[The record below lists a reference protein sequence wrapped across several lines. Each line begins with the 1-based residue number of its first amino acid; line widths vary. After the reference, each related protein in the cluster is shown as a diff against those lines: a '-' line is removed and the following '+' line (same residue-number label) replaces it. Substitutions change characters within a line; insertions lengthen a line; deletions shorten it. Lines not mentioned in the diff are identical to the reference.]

1 MWNTAP
7 PPTYPLLTR
16 QLEVPVRAAEFL
28 QWLLP
33 ILPVLPK
40 PIVPGW
46 GMGHSRLNWRMVM
59 ERSSAKTVRSLEPQQ
74 AGPGDADGW
83 IRSEERSV
91 GRVWSDTVWR
101 KAYYIETQI

>member
-46 GMGHSRLNWRMVM
+46 GTVHSRLNWRMVM
-59 ERSSAKTVRSLEPQQ
+59 ARSSAKTVRSLEPQQ
-74 AGPGDADGW
+74 AGPGEIGRASC
-83 IRSEERSV
+83 RER
-91 GRVWSDTVWR
+91 GRATAGGGAQDQQAR
-101 KAYYIETQI
+101 